1 MTMNVVYRKVG
12 AYLMSL
18 MSLTTL
24 AQNQPPAASTPT
36 VSMSAA
42 IGTPSVPS
50 VLGLQECIEIA
61 QKNNILV
68 RQGQLQVQTSEL
80 QYRQSKLNRY
90 PSLNAFI
97 TQGLNFGR
105 SINQGTNE
113 FTNQA
118 VRSNNIQLSSSV
130 PIFQGYQLKNQINQN
145 EAIVTAT
152 QKELAATQNNVVLD
166 VIQQYLNVLTGAEQL
181 AIAKRQVETSQIQL
195 DRTQKLVNA
204 GSVPEA
210 NLYEIRATLANDQ
223 LTVVN
228 AQNTVDLAK
237 LALLQVMNLPAGQTF
252 EIEFINLPDPRIE
265 RYMNSAQEVFE
276 TAQSTQPQIQGA
288 DLRVESARRGVA
300 VARAG
305 LYPRLTLN
313 GSLSSIYSSVG
324 LQRFVADGT
333 IVETETG
340 AFVNVS
346 GGGVQ
351 PVLAAQPGGRL
362 ENFSFTEQLNNNLN
376 RSLSLN
382 LNIPIFNSRT
392 VRTNI
397 INATLQQ
404 QNARLT
410 ADNTR
415 LQLRQQ
421 IETAYTNLL
430 ASSNRYQATEAS
442 VASLEQAFRAAESR
456 FNAGAINPIDY
467 NIAKA
472 RLDNAR
478 AQLVQAKYDYVFR
491 TKILDFYQNKPLGF

>member
-36 VSMSAA
+36 VSTSAA

-50 VLGLQECIEIA
+50 VLGLQACIEIA

-105 SINQGTNE
+105 NINPATNQ
-113 FTNQA
+113 FSDQA
-118 VRSNNIQLSSSV
+118 VRSNNIQLSTSV

-145 EAIVTAT
+145 EAIVAAT

-333 IVETETG
+333 VVETETG
-340 AFVNVS
+340 AFVNV
-346 GGGVQ
+346 GGVNQ
-351 PVLAAQPGGRL
+351 PILSARPGGRS
-362 ENFSFTEQLNNNLN
+362 ENYSFSEQLNNNLN

>member
-1 MTMNVVYRKVG
+1 MQVAWKQMRVV
-12 AYLMSL
+12 AILL
-18 MSLTTL
+18 LTTSL
-24 AQNQPPAASTPT
+24 SATYAQNN
-36 VSMSAA
+36 
-42 IGTPSVPS
+42 GTPGRADASAVSPGNGVAAVPS
-50 VLGLQECIEIA
+50 VLGLQQCIDIA
-61 QKNNILV
+61 EKNNIQV
-68 RQGQLQVQTSEL
+68 RQGQLQVQSSEL
-80 QYRQSKLNRY
+80 QYKQARLNRY

-97 TQGLNFGR
+97 SQGLNFGR
-105 SINQGTNE
+105 NINPA
-113 FTNQA
+113 TNQFIDRA
-118 VRSNNIQLSSSV
+118 VRSNNVQLSTSV
-130 PIFQGYQLKNQINQN
+130 PVFQGFQLKNQILQN
-145 EAIVTAT
+145 ETTLAAT
-152 QKELAATQNNVVLD
+152 QKELAATQNNVILN

-181 AIAKRQVETSQIQL
+181 TIAKRQVETSQIQL

-204 GSVPEA
+204 GAVPEA

-252 EIEFINLPDPRIE
+252 EVEFINLPDPRIE
-265 RYMNSAQEVFE
+265 RYSDSAEQIF
-276 TAQSTQPQIQGA
+276 TLAQTTQPQVQGA
-288 DLRVESARRGVA
+288 DLRAESARRGVV

-340 AFVNVS
+340 AFVPV
-346 GGGVQ
+346 GGVNQ
-351 PVLAAQPGGRL
+351 PILSARPGGRS
-362 ENFSFTEQLNNNLN
+362 ENYTFTEQLNNNLN

-397 INATLQQ
+397 ISATLQQ

-442 VASLEQAFRAAESR
+442 VASLVQAFRAAESR
-456 FNAGAINPIDY
+456 FNAGSINPIDY

>member
-1 MTMNVVYRKVG
+1 MNVVYRNLG
-12 AYLMSL
+12 GFLLSL
-18 MSLTTL
+18 ISVAAL
-24 AQNQPPAASTPT
+24 AQNQTPAAATPT
-36 VSMSAA
+36 VSTSAA

-50 VLGLQECIEIA
+50 VLGLQQCIDIA

-68 RQGQLQVQTSEL
+68 RQGLLQVQSSEL
-80 QYRQSKLNRY
+80 QYRQAKLNRY

-105 SINQGTNE
+105 NINPA
-113 FTNQA
+113 TNQFSDQA
-118 VRSNNIQLSSSV
+118 IRSNNFQLSTSV
-130 PIFQGYQLKNQINQN
+130 PVFQGFQLKNQILQN
-145 EAIVTAT
+145 ESVVAAT
-152 QKELAATQNNVVLD
+152 QKELAATQNDVALN

-181 AIAKRQVETSQIQL
+181 AIARRQVETSQIQL

-228 AQNTVDLAK
+228 AQNSVDLAK
-237 LALLQVMNLPAGQTF
+237 LALLQAMNLPAGQTF

-265 RYMNSAQEVFE
+265 RYSDSPQQVFDIAL
-276 TAQSTQPQIQGA
+276 TTQPQVQGA
-288 DLRVESARRGVA
+288 DLRAESARRGVE

-305 LYPRLTLN
+305 LYPRLALN

-340 AFVNVS
+340 AFVNV
-346 GGGVQ
+346 GGLSQ
-351 PVLAAQPGGRL
+351 PVVSMRPGGQS
-362 ENFSFTEQLNNNLN
+362 ENYSFTDQLGNNLN

-397 INATLQQ
+397 ISATLQQ
-404 QNARLT
+404 QNAKLT